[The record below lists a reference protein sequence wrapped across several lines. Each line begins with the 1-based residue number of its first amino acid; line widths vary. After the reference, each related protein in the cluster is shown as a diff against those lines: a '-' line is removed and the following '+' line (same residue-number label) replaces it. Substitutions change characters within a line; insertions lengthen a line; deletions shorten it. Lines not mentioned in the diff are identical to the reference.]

1 MICLAGL
8 ALAKMKISILA
19 LASVQAL
26 EMPTKDGSFVKVNG
40 KLIVHSLWTIGQT
53 WRFPGLNRIYSI
65 DGHCQYR
72 QKNRPGYPA
81 RPRGGLNRYSN
92 LTSVIDK
99 DTKASLKGK
108 RTYKELEDLAV
119 KMFND
124 DVIIK
129 IHKGENYFTKESWTQ
144 EVNL

>member
-1 MICLAGL
+1 MKLSTICLAGL

-26 EMPTKDGSFVKVNG
+26 EMQTEDGSFVKVNG
-40 KLIVHSLWTIGQT
+40 KLIVHMTNPSI
-53 WRFPGLNRIYSI
+53 PGLK
-65 DGHCQYR
+65 DGHCQHR
-72 QKNRPGYPA
+72 QNNRPGYPA
-81 RPRGGLNRYSN
+81 RPRWGLNRCSN

-99 DTKASLKGK
+99 DTKASLKGQ

-124 DVIIK
+124 DVTIK